1 MPLNEKTIQTDFCVI
16 GGGVAGTF
24 AAITAARLG
33 VRTVLVHERPV
44 FGGNASGEIRMWVCG
59 AQQRELR
66 EAGLQEEWELE
77 NAYFNPT
84 KNWYLFDTLLY
95 DMVAREKNLTAL
107 PNTTCFD
114 ADCEHTGEGGSI
126 RSITAYQ
133 MTTQTRWKVEAAYFA
148 DCSGDSI
155 LAPLT
160 GAHFMYGREAAG
172 EYGEET
178 VSSRES
184 GDRKTM
190 GNSLL
195 LQARETDHKIP
206 FIAPDFAEKVS
217 VEKLKSKRVNLQ
229 NPSENFWYLELGG
242 NGDVIGDAETVN
254 RRLLSLCLGAWDT
267 IKNSGAFD
275 ADNFDLE
282 FLGFLPAKRESRRM
296 RGDYV
301 LTAGDILRGGPF
313 ADTVAYGGWG

>member
-44 FGGNASGEIRMWVCG
+44 FGGNAAGEIRMWVCG

-84 KNWYLFDTLLY
+84 KNWYLFDTLLD

-267 IKNSGAFD
+267 IKN
-275 ADNFDLE
+275 
-282 FLGFLPAKRESRRM
+282 
-296 RGDYV
+296 
-301 LTAGDILRGGPF
+301 
-313 ADTVAYGGWG
+313 